1 MFWTSIDCGSGKV
14 DFIGSGVVPSKSLK
28 SSIYAGLM
36 LLAFSGQAQSA
47 TLTGDLVAVNYNDS
61 SLANS
66 NRSGIV
72 GVGTDVTIG
81 GGLYDFNAGAG
92 GNQFIF
98 SVNDRFCG
106 VAHCNGGIK
115 LSLLNLNFS
124 GGEKLVGFTLLS
136 TALSGLSFTFTST
149 SLIFLATERNIRRG
163 TVISGIFLTAPPVQN
178 IPAAVPIPAALPLL
192 AAGLSAMGFM
202 GWRRKRKSA
211 AVI

>member
-1 MFWTSIDCGSGKV
+1 MPF
-14 DFIGSGVVPSKSLK
+14 KSLK
-28 SSIYAGLM
+28 SSICAGLM

-47 TLTGDLVAVNYNDS
+47 TLTGDFVAVNYNDS
-61 SLANS
+61 SLTKN
-66 NRSGIV
+66 NGSGIV
-72 GVGTDVTIG
+72 VAPGTDVTIG
-81 GGLYDFNAGAG
+81 GAFYDFNAGVG

-98 SVNDRFCG
+98 SVNNRFCG
-106 VAHCNGGIK
+106 VAHCNGAIK

-124 GGEKLVGFTLLS
+124 GGEKLVGFNLLS

-149 SLIFLATERNIRRG
+149 SLIFLATEGNIRRG
-163 TVISGIFLTAPPVQN
+163 TVISGIFLTAPSPAN

-211 AVI
+211 AVT

>member
-1 MFWTSIDCGSGKV
+1 M
-14 DFIGSGVVPSKSLK
+14 PPKSLK
-28 SSIYAGLM
+28 SSICAGLM

-47 TLTGDLVAVNYNDS
+47 TLTGDVAVNYNDS
-61 SLANS
+61 LLPNS

-72 GVGTDVTIG
+72 GVGTDITIG
-81 GGLYDFNAGAG
+81 GAFYDFNAGVG

-98 SVNDRFCG
+98 SVNKRFCG
-106 VAHCNGGIK
+106 VAHCNGPIK

-124 GGEKLVGFTLLS
+124 GGEKLVGFDLIS
-136 TALSGLSFTFTST
+136 TALSGLTFTFTST
-149 SLIFLATERNIRRG
+149 SLIFLATEDTIRKG
-163 TVISGIFLTAPPVQN
+163 VVISGFFLTAPPLN

-211 AVI
+211 AVT